1 MGIKGPRVYG
11 DFAKDYSSVNP
22 QWIDAILISDKELED
37 IINQGKV
44 QFSKQGFIKLK
55 SEIETYI
62 FLKKIEIKAKH
73 KGGSGRS
80 NDFFDQHILTIASIY
95 KSQGGEITLKRL
107 NPSRKYPYGYAKSSF
122 IKFCEAINRTLPKV
136 LQKPMSIDSR
146 PNQGLTRALRRSLNR
161 KRL

>member
-1 MGIKGPRVYG
+1 MGSKGPRVYG

-37 IINQGKV
+37 IINQGQV
-44 QFSKQGFIKLK
+44 RFSKQGFIKLK

-80 NDFFDQHILTIASIY
+80 NDFFDQHINSLAHIY
-95 KSQGGEITLKRL
+95 KKEGGKITLRRL
-107 NPSRKYPYGYAKSSF
+107 NPSRKHPYGFASSGF
-122 IKFCEAINRTLPKV
+122 IIFCEAINRTLPKEF
-136 LQKPMSIDSR
+136 QKPQAIDSN
-146 PNQGLTRALRRSLNR
+146 PNQGLTRAIRRALTS
-161 KRL
+161 